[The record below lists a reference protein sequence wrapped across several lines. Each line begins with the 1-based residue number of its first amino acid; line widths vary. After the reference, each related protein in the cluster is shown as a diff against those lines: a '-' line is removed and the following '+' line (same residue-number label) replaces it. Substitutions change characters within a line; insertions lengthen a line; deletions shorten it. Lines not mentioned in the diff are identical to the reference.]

1 MMSVP
6 PSKNGRI
13 SPEPGPSALPGAVGA
28 PVALL
33 ALLAEHPELGAR
45 LTGVG
50 NVLLHGGVLSPA
62 DRELLILR
70 VAARDEAPY
79 VESGHRPIAAAA
91 GLQPAQI
98 DRICGRPET
107 GGVSMSLR
115 QFALLRACDELLD
128 TGGIRPATRSAL
140 GLGERHA
147 ELLEIVVVVAYYVQ
161 MCWIT
166 NLFGLRPEQS
176 AG

>member
-1 MMSVP
+1 MSTP
-6 PSKNGRI
+6 PSKNAPTT
-13 SPEPGPSALPGAVGA
+13 PEPGPSELPGAVGT

-33 ALLAEHPELGAR
+33 ALLAEHPELAAR
-45 LTGVG
+45 LTGLG
-50 NVLLHGGVLSPA
+50 NLLLHGGVLSAA

-70 VAARDEAPY
+70 VAARNEAPY

-91 GLQPAQI
+91 GLRPGQI

-107 GGVSMSLR
+107 GGVAMSLQ

-128 TGGIRPATRSAL
+128 TGGMRPATRRAL
-140 GLGERHA
+140 GIDERNAH
-147 ELLEIVVVVAYYVQ
+147 LLEIVVLVAHYVQ
-161 MCWIT
+161 MCWIA
-166 NLFGLRPEQS
+166 NLFGLRPEQG